1 MDIPKELRNDIY
13 LYCNT
18 NKITDYDGFIL
29 KCIRQGFTVE
39 KYGSA
44 PAFKEKIVE
53 KIVEVPVEKIVEKII
68 EVPVTAIDTEMNEK
82 YKQLLDELAQFRD
95 ESLKLLNANEE
106 LKAQLAEKN
115 KKKRDLYGE

>member
-1 MDIPKELRNDIY
+1 MDIPKELIDDIH

-18 NKITDYDGFIL
+18 NNITEYNTFII
-29 KCIRQGFTVE
+29 KCLRQGFTVE

-53 KIVEVPVEKIVEKII
+53 KIVEKII
-68 EVPVTAIDTEMNEK
+68 EVPITPIGTEKDEK
-82 YKQLLDELAQFRD
+82 YKQYLDELSRFRD